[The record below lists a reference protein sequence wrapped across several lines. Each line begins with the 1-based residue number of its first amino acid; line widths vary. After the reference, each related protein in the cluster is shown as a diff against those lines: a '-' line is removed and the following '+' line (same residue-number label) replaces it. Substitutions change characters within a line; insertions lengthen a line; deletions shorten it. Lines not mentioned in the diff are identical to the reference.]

1 VLNDDSLKSDLIL
14 DLPYVSA
21 DLPGIGGQLRSSPG
35 HFIVEELPLYDAS
48 GEGQHLYVNLT
59 KEELT
64 TRDIQQQLAD
74 LFGLPDREVS
84 FAGMKDKHARTTQT
98 FSLNVGH
105 VTEQFVEEAYSRIQE
120 RLPVRVHWAKLHRN
134 KLKKGHLLGNRFTVI
149 ITDLNRPSEEYLP
162 QAQAIVDRLRA
173 RGLPNYY
180 GPQRLGQHGANIR
193 RGLDLL
199 FRRKEMR
206 DRWLRNLLQAS
217 VQSYLC
223 NRYLAHRLEEGNFDR
238 LLLGDIAKKYDTGG
252 LFEVQDVEA
261 EQPRYER
268 QEISFTA
275 PIYGPKMW
283 EATGPAGELE
293 DEILAETELTIAQLG
308 KAHLTGTRRMGRLI
322 FTDLTIASNA
332 QGLQVSFSLPKGAFA
347 TTVLREI
354 MKVDDNALSV
364 LPVDDDGDQTE

>member
-1 VLNDDSLKSDLIL
+1 VLNEDSLKSDLVL

-21 DLPGIGGQLRSSPG
+21 DLPGIGGQLRSSPD
-35 HFIVEELPLYDAS
+35 HFIVEEIPLYDAS

-64 TRDIQQQLAD
+64 TREVQQKLAD
-74 LFGLPDREVS
+74 LFSLPNREVS

-105 VTEQFVEEAYSRIQE
+105 VTEEFVQEAYARIQE
-120 RLPVRVHWAKLHRN
+120 HLPVNIHWAKLHRN
-134 KLKKGHLLGNRFTVI
+134 KLKKGHLLGNRFTIV
-149 ITDLNRPSEEYLP
+149 ITDLNQPEEEVLL
-162 QAQAIVDRLRA
+162 QAQAIADRLRS

-199 FRRKEMR
+199 FRRKDIR

-223 NRYLAHRLEEGNFDR
+223 NRYLARRLDEGTFDS

-252 LFEVQDVEA
+252 LFEVTDVEA

-283 EATGPAGELE
+283 QATGPAGVLE
-293 DEILAETELTIAQLG
+293 DEILADSGLTIEQLG
-308 KAHLTGTRRMGRLI
+308 KAHLSGTRRMGRLI
-322 FTDLTIASNA
+322 LTDLSIDSAA
-332 QGLQVSFSLPKGAFA
+332 QGLAVSFSLPKGAFA

-354 MKVDDNALSV
+354 MKVDDNALSL
-364 LPVDDDGDQTE
+364 LPADDDSGE